1 MSESKREEFRSKTQS
16 RTQLVT
22 PTRPQLD
29 GALPMRELTLALN
42 SPFSKQLEER
52 IDILSLLADS
62 EVRDEAI
69 VDFLR
74 HFEYL
79 QQEYIRPLFEEE
91 GDIHFMPEYV
101 ITHDDDEH
109 PDHYALI
116 RLLASMIEQCQPDK
130 APNLSEEDLVQMSHI
145 AGR

>member
-1 MSESKREEFRSKTQS
+1 
-16 RTQLVT
+16 
-22 PTRPQLD
+22 
-29 GALPMRELTLALN
+29 MREMTLALN
-42 SPFSKQLEER
+42 SPFSKQMEER
-52 IDILSLLADS
+52 IDMLALLGDTGDS
-62 EVRDEAI
+62 EIRDEAI

-79 QQEYIRPLFEEE
+79 QHEYIRPLFEEE

-101 ITHDDDEH
+101 ITHDDAEH

-116 RLLASMIEQCQPDK
+116 RIMASMIEQCQPDR
-130 APNLSEEDLVQMSHI
+130 APHLSDEDLTQLSHI